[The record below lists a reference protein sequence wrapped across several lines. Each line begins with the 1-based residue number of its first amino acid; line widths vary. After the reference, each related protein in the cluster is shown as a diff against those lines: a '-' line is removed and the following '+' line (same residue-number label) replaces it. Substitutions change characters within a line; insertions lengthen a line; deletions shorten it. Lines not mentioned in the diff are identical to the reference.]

1 MSFIDLLVIIFYF
14 GLLMAIG
21 AVVSRKVKT
30 NEDAVIGGKSFGVL
44 AAAVGKTANLAGGP
58 AVVGGTGYG
67 YSFGF
72 GGSWFGIANII
83 SSWIS
88 APFAPR
94 IWKAMTRG
102 HLVSIG
108 GYLGYRFGKFAR
120 VFSGLTN
127 ALAYTGFVAAQ
138 IVATGKILHVLLGW
152 SLNTA
157 MIVTTGIVI
166 FYTILGGL
174 KAVVY
179 TDFLQLGIMLG
190 GFFAVLMPMS
200 ISTIGGWGDLMAK
213 VPEIYHNWGSMGWGH
228 IIGSILIP
236 TALAGFTMQASY
248 AFIGSAKSMQ
258 VSWTSSILSGV
269 LYGLLYAAVI
279 IIGMAAF
286 LLYPGIDNQDAL
298 GKIILELLPHG
309 LIGLLL
315 AAVLSATMSTAA
327 TCSLSAATNFGEDVI
342 KPLFEET
349 YSKQD
354 PLKMTRIL
362 IGIVGIVALAFS
374 IVYPQIIGL
383 LLMGYSLGA
392 GGLLIPVFAA
402 MFWKRANAP
411 GCIAAMLG
419 GGISYLVLSNI
430 VTWPPLFASIP
441 ISLVLLV
448 VVSLMTPA
456 PPKNMYDIYFDD
468 EWDGET
474 AV

>member
-1 MSFIDLLVIIFYF
+1 MLI
-14 GLLMAIG
+14 AIG
-21 AVVSRKVKT
+21 VVVSRSVKT
-30 NEDAVIGGKSFGVL
+30 NVDAVAGGKSFGVW

-58 AVVGGTGYG
+58 TVVGGTGYG
-67 YSFGF
+67 YSYGF
-72 GGSWFGIANII
+72 GGSWVGISSML

-88 APFAPR
+88 APFAVR

-392 GGLLIPVFAA
+392 GGLLVPVFAA
-402 MFWKRANAP
+402 MFWKRANTP